1 MRKVA
6 SFVVAAA
13 AVAGVGSVGTA
24 TSAEAGG
31 WGHRYR
37 GYCPPAYV
45 YYYAPTPCCYQ
56 YSYTPYYYKTTQYWP
71 ARSYYDR
78 APGAY
83 YGLSRRW

>member
-6 SFVVAAA
+6 SFVIAAA
-13 AVAGVGSVGTA
+13 AVAGVCSVGTA

-31 WGHRYR
+31 WGYRYR

-71 ARSYYDR
+71 ARVTYYR